1 MWTKTLSCFLLVLF
15 PFACHELTAQ
25 ETKKSTGKPKSQTNA
40 SAQNAYLDRM
50 RYLLNR
56 DPRTSELTP
65 AQVNNAINR
74 IQNVFIKKE
83 FPDSIRDTS
92 RTRVGASHLRM
103 IAQTFQQ
110 MVRHPDLEEVSGNRR
125 SWYRKIGQDLLLLA
139 PSLAEMDRAF
149 TTQDND
155 RYLNARKE
163 YETAVKQLEQT
174 LKKPVKVPAREL
186 TAMKVK
192 NIQRRKIEIQKE
204 IQEMNKKR
212 RTQG

>member
-1 MWTKTLSCFLLVLF
+1 
-15 PFACHELTAQ
+15 
-25 ETKKSTGKPKSQTNA
+25 
-40 SAQNAYLDRM
+40 
-50 RYLLNR
+50 
-56 DPRTSELTP
+56 
-65 AQVNNAINR
+65 
-74 IQNVFIKKE
+74 
-83 FPDSIRDTS
+83 
-92 RTRVGASHLRM
+92 
-103 IAQTFQQ
+103 
-110 MVRHPDLEEVSGNRR
+110 
-125 SWYRKIGQDLLLLA
+125 
-139 PSLAEMDRAF
+139 MDRAF

-204 IQEMNKKR
+204 IQELNKKR